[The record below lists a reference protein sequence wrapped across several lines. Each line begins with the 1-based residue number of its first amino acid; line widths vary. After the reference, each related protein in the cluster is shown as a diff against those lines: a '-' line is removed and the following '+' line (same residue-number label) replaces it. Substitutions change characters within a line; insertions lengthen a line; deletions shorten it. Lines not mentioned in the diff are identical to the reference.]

1 MKRCLVKIIVVI
13 TFWLLYS
20 FIGIAHPGW
29 GIERDSKGNLLFTD
43 IVNRTIWKLDTDGT
57 LSALSKEKWSHQLII
72 DNDDN
77 IYICNEEYKMG
88 NGWNSVIKISP
99 EGEESYIIH
108 PIKYGK
114 EFSGTV
120 IAIDE
125 NENVYFEYKNYIYK
139 RTFDGDLSL
148 YINKNFKGITNLKFL
163 NDNLYVVDQDK
174 ILLIDQDKNL
184 SVIAKNFINPN
195 PTDGAYGSRFNQAA
209 GIDFDN
215 DGNLLMAY
223 YGNSRVLK
231 VLNDGTIEEVYFA
244 EGNWYPMGVEYYN
257 NNLYVIEE
265 GHAPEDGSTAL
276 RITKLSRDRI
286 PEILVAMG
294 HIGGKSV
301 K

>member
-1 MKRCLVKIIVVI
+1 MKRFLIKIIVVI
-13 TFWLLYS
+13 AFGLLNS
-20 FIGIAHPGW
+20 NLGIAHPGW
-29 GIERDSKGNLLFTD
+29 GIEHDSKGNLFFTD

-57 LSALSKEKWSHQLII
+57 LSAFSKEKWSHQLIV
-72 DNDDN
+72 DRDDN

-99 EGEESYIIH
+99 EGDESYII
-108 PIKYGK
+108 PPTKYGK

-125 NENVYFEYKNYIYK
+125 NENVYYEYKNNIY
-139 RTFDGDLSL
+139 RRSSDGDLSL
-148 YINKNFKGITNLKFL
+148 YINRDFKGITNLKFL
-163 NDNLYVVDQDK
+163 NDNLYVLDQDEIFK
-174 ILLIDQDKNL
+174 VDRNKNL
-184 SVIAKNFINPN
+184 SVINKNFINPN
-195 PTDGAYGSRFNQAA
+195 PTDGAYEGRFNRAA

-215 DGNLLMAY
+215 EGNLIVAY

-231 VLNDGTIEEVYFA
+231 VLNDGIIEEIYFA
-244 EGNWYPMGVEYYN
+244 EGDWYPMGVEYYN

-265 GHAPEDGSTAL
+265 GHASEDGPTAL
-276 RITKLSRDRI
+276 RIIRMNSDGITK
-286 PEILVAMG
+286 ILVAMG